1 MTGSKNYLN
10 ILLLW
15 VRNIGRAL
23 RIVDLGSDLRLD
35 LLVDEEEGGR
45 VGVLPNLHC
54 LLCGSIAVVVL
65 QDLNLT
71 IMNSLQSMKEIK
83 RPSIQ
88 SLCRAS
94 WVRRWIF
101 CCGRFDGFDVMQRF
115 LAL

>member
-1 MTGSKNYLN
+1 MTGWKNYLN
-10 ILLLW
+10 ILLLR
-15 VRNIGRAL
+15 VRNVGRAL

-45 VGVLPNLHC
+45 VGVLANLHC
-54 LLCGSIAVVVL
+54 LLGSIAVVL
-65 QDLNLT
+65 QYLNLT
-71 IMNSLQSMKEIK
+71 IMNSEQSMREIK

-101 CCGRFDGFDVMQRF
+101 CCGRFDGFDVKQRF

>member
-10 ILLLW
+10 ILFLW
-15 VRNIGRAL
+15 VGNIGRAL

-45 VGVLPNLHC
+45 VGVLANLHC
-54 LLCGSIAVVVL
+54 LLGSIALVL
-65 QDLNLT
+65 QYLKLT
-71 IMNSLQSMKEIK
+71 IMNSKQNMKEIK

-101 CCGRFDGFDVMQRF
+101 CCGRFDGFDVKQRF